1 MNFTIERN
9 TLLKPLGHIYSIV
22 ERRNTIPILSN
33 VLIETN
39 SSKVSFT
46 ATDMD
51 MDIVETAR
59 CIVSTQG
66 KVTVSAHT
74 LYDIVRKL
82 TDGSEISIK
91 LTDTNLEV
99 SAGKSKFILPTLPV
113 DDYPIMSEIENVS
126 KFFIQSVDLA
136 SLIDNTKFAISLEET
151 RYYLN
156 GIFLH
161 VPDANKDKLRAVA
174 TDGHRLA
181 QAEIPL
187 PNDAEN
193 IPSTQVAQY
202 LAIYPAQRD
211 AKAALR
217 WIVANSNTYNIN
229 TNYITVGGS
238 SAGAITAITAGISSQ
253 DDFKNE
259 LSTIQDSSLE
269 STNPQETYTV
279 KTIIDYWGSKV
290 ALDALEEVYGSQRFS
305 NNMPPIFIAHGTE
318 DTVVPFNS
326 AEQLKTIYDA
336 NGVTTAYYPLE
347 GEIHGPWGTT
357 VNNKKLDELSFEF
370 IVAQQNL
377 IVQ

>member
-1 MNFTIERN
+1 MKFALYNIFVLYLFCSCN
-9 TLLKPLGHIYSIV
+9 TD
-22 ERRNTIPILSN
+22 E
-33 VLIETN
+33 
-39 SSKVSFT
+39 
-46 ATDMD
+46 
-51 MDIVETAR
+51 
-59 CIVSTQG
+59 
-66 KVTVSAHT
+66 
-74 LYDIVRKL
+74 
-82 TDGSEISIK
+82 SIK
-91 LTDTNLEV
+91 LNDYNSEIPVVHT
-99 SAGKSKFILPTLPV
+99 LPTFEVTVTKNIIYAQGLSHTS
-113 DDYPIMSEIENVS
+113 INS
-126 KFFIQSVDLA
+126 A
-136 SLIDNTKFAISLEET
+136 SSTS
-151 RYYLN
+151 
-156 GIFLH
+156 
-161 VPDANKDKLRAVA
+161 
-174 TDGHRLA
+174 
-181 QAEIPL
+181 IPL
-187 PNDAEN
+187 KLDVYQPNNNATNRPVYMFIHGGGFIGGSKQATNIIALANYYSSRGWVFVAIDYRLKDDFGTLPQEWFDFAEN

-202 LAIYPAQRD
+202 LALYPAQRD

-290 ALDALEEVYGSQRFS
+290 ALDALEEVYGCQRFS
-305 NNMPPIFIAHGTE
+305 SNMPPLFIAHGTE

-347 GEIHGPWGTT
+347 GEIHGPWGIT